1 MSACLTSY
9 IGDQLRP
16 LLRAARRL
24 TTPRKPPG
32 NSFNFLSLMKLPG
45 RYAPPSQEL
54 TCSIMVKRQ
63 SLVLQFRSFTAE
75 SPVGCTNERRMF
87 ASKVPIAIT
96 TRPYLRQTRR
106 HRLAMRRTGH
116 ARSTVKRLRSTSER
130 QAYIADQPP
139 LTVEERMARG
149 CPDCTAAECVDSS
162 TRLRPIALAR

>member
-1 MSACLTSY
+1 MPDFLHWRSTAAASESGAAAYDTQKALREL
-9 IGDQLRP
+9 IQLFEP
-16 LLRAARRL
+16 YEA
-24 TTPRKPPG
+24 PR
-32 NSFNFLSLMKLPG
+32 SD
-45 RYAPPSQEL
+45 APPSQEL

-63 SLVLQFRSFTAE
+63 SLMLQFRSFTAE

-87 ASKVPIAIT
+87 ASSVPIAIT
-96 TRPYLRQTRR
+96 TRPYLKTNSTPSASDAPDGSRE
-106 HRLAMRRTGH
+106 
-116 ARSTVKRLRSTSER
+116 STVKRLRSTSER

>member
-1 MSACLTSY
+1 MPDFLHWRSTAAASESGAAAYDTQKALREL
-9 IGDQLRP
+9 IQLFEP
-16 LLRAARRL
+16 YEA
-24 TTPRKPPG
+24 PR
-32 NSFNFLSLMKLPG
+32 SD
-45 RYAPPSQEL
+45 APPSQEL